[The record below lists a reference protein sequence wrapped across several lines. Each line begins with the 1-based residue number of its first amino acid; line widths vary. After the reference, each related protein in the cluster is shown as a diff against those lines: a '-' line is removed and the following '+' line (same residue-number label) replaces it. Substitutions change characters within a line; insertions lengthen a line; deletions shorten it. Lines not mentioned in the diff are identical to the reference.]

1 MDFIN
6 DLFSLVAP
14 YAGFAALVAVLVQ
27 LGKQYKLVADGD
39 AGKISAALNLAGGV
53 AVYALSKFA
62 VGFDFA
68 TADTVFGELSQI
80 LTAVFAFV
88 AQVGG
93 SKVFYLILKSAG
105 VGKSLTESA
114 E

>member
-1 MDFIN
+1 MEFIN
-6 DLFSLVAP
+6 ELVALVAP

-27 LGKQYKLVADGD
+27 LGKQYKLIADGD
-39 AGKISAALNLAGGV
+39 AGKISAALNLLGGV
-53 AVYALSKFA
+53 IVYAVSKFV
-62 VGFDFA
+62 VGFDFVG
-68 TADTVFGELSQI
+68 ADNVLGEVANI

-105 VGKSLTESA
+105 VSKSLSESA

>member
-1 MDFIN
+1 MEFIN
-6 DLFSLVAP
+6 DLFSLIAP

-27 LGKQYKLVADGD
+27 LGKQYGLVADGD
-39 AGKISAALNLAGGV
+39 AGKWSAALNLLGGV
-53 AVYALSKFA
+53 VVYAVSKFV
-62 VGFDFA
+62 VGFDFIG
-68 TADTVFGELSQI
+68 ADNVLGEVANI

-105 VGKSLTESA
+105 VVKPLSETE
-114 E
+114 

>member
-1 MDFIN
+1 MEFIN
-6 DLFSLVAP
+6 ELFALIAP

-27 LGKQYKLVADGD
+27 LGKQYKVIADGD
-39 AGKISAALNLAGGV
+39 AGKISAVLNLAGGV

-93 SKVFYLILKSAG
+93 SKVFYLLLKSAG
-105 VGKSLTESA
+105 VGPSLSDAA

>member
-1 MDFIN
+1 MEFIN

-27 LGKQYKLVADGD
+27 LGKQYQLIADGD
-39 AGKISAALNLAGGV
+39 AGKVSAALNLLGGV
-53 AVYALSKFA
+53 VVYAVSKFV
-62 VGFDFA
+62 VGFDFIS
-68 TADTVFGELSQI
+68 ADNVLGEVANI

-105 VGKSLTESA
+105 VVKPLSETE
-114 E
+114 